1 MSSLQVF
8 VFDADLN
15 LNSEDGF
22 EMVKDLRTN
31 IKQNFK
37 MLLLTSPG
45 EVAMDTNFGVG
56 IKRFLFE
63 VAADEVFSEID
74 SKIREQVSRYLPY
87 IKIQKLSFNSVDM
100 DRNRL
105 SLIIRYSIPSVS
117 LNDVLAVE
125 VL

>member
-1 MSSLQVF
+1 MAFQPLVLGGQLGLS
-8 VFDADLN
+8 
-15 LNSEDGF
+15 SEDGF
-22 EMVKDLRTN
+22 EMVNDLKTN

-117 LNDVLAVE
+117 LNDVLVVD